1 MRIRIALT
9 AALLVAVG
17 IPAALVA
24 AVGDSTA
31 QAKLALAVADAR
43 FGTAKYVDDL
53 ARAKKDGYVVI
64 TRHIPSMGWHFL
76 NPKAPDFNPSRPQIL
91 VYIKRGSR
99 WQLGAVEWVFPEK
112 PAKTP
117 VPGATYGSFPAAC
130 HYIDGTFAF
139 ADAEAD
145 CAVTSPETGANFG
158 FWHPLL
164 VTLHMW
170 VWYPNPDG
178 LFAGTNPLLKL
189 FDKKA

>member
-1 MRIRIALT
+1 MRIKIAL
-9 AALLVAVG
+9 AAVLLVIVG
-17 IPAALVA
+17 IPTAIAAIT
-24 AVGDSTA
+24 DRTA
-31 QAKLALAVADAR
+31 EAKLALAVADAR
-43 FGTAKYVDDL
+43 FGTAKYVDDVAL
-53 ARAKKDGYVVI
+53 AKKDGYVVI

-76 NPKAPDFNPSRPQIL
+76 NPKAPAFNARKPQIL
-91 VYIKRGSR
+91 VYVKRGAR

-112 PAKTP
+112 PAKAP

-130 HYIDGTFAF
+130 HYADGTFAF

-145 CAVTSPETGANFG
+145 CATTSPETGAKFG
-158 FWHPLL
+158 FWHPPL

-189 FDKKA
+189 FDKRT